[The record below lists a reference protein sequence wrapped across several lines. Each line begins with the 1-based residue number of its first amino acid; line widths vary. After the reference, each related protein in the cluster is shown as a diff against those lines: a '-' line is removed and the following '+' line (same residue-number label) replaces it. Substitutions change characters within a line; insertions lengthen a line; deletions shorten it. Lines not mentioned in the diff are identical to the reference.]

1 MAVQLTTVLPVGLLL
16 CYCLQSGLFLLY
28 NFKLHP
34 WVKII
39 QETES
44 KVPLKEEEDQREKI
58 EPELK
63 QDMFV
68 SNAPMVDNDKD
79 EIDAQHSKTKE

>member
-1 MAVQLTTVLPVGLLL
+1 MAVQLTTVLPLGLLL

-28 NFKLHP
+28 NFKFHP

-44 KVPLKEEEDQREKI
+44 TAPLKEEEDQLEKL

-63 QDMFV
+63 QDLFV
-68 SNAPMVDNDKD
+68 DNAPMVDNDKD
-79 EIDAQHSKTKE
+79 EIDA